1 MDSFVRNLRVY
12 LRAEMLLAEIRLRV
26 LVRKIGLLAFAALI
40 GVFAVFMLNVAGYV
54 ALEPVWGRMWAAI
67 AVAGVDILLAL
78 ALVLAA
84 QNARPGPEAEMVK
97 EFRQIALDEIEAEAE
112 AVQKELRGL
121 RDELQGIR
129 DAVLS
134 FARDPLSSVGSGLLI
149 PLLST
154 LSKLLRSDRK

>member
-40 GVFAVFMLNVAGYV
+40 GSFAVFMLNVAGYV

-84 QNARPGPEAEMVK
+84 QNARPGPEADMAK
-97 EFRQIALDEIEAEAE
+97 EFRQIALDEIEAKAE

-121 RDELQGIR
+121 R